1 MKIFPVHQTLQ
12 LWSDFWSTC
21 TCEALVTFF
30 ASTQSFSSAHWPN
43 TTTIVTL
50 HNLVR
55 HNLQNTTEKRIH
67 CRKMSAGEE
76 RLFRDRKKCTYFMT
90 SLAVLTIAR
99 LQSAMRAT
107 NCILTKSANLWTLF
121 SAAVFGFLPKNVGS
135 YVLRSFMSKS
145 NVKKRKNESFW
156 R

>member
-1 MKIFPVHQTLQ
+1 MRQYATHLHNWMQWNIHCTCLVKIISFSIFWRPQRAFWVWYHHNFTYLSDWKKGFRPHLLKLWLSIMKIFPVHQTLQ

-55 HNLQNTTEKRIH
+55 HNLRNTTEKRIH
-67 CRKMSAGEE
+67 CRKMS
-76 RLFRDRKKCTYFMT
+76 
-90 SLAVLTIAR
+90 V
-99 LQSAMRAT
+99 RA
-107 NCILTKSANLWTLF
+107 AF
-121 SAAVFGFLPKNVGS
+121 
-135 YVLRSFMSKS
+135 
-145 NVKKRKNESFW
+145 
-156 R
+156 